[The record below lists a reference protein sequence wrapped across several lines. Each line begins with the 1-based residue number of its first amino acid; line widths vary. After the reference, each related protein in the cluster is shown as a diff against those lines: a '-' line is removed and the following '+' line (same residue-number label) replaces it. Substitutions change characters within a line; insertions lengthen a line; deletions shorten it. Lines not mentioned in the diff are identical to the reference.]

1 MQISARHW
9 LALLSLVVLW
19 GSSYTA
25 VEWALRVW
33 PPAQVVGL
41 RVLTGALVLL
51 LAVFVG
57 RHRLPADLRRWLWFG
72 FIAVIGNCLPFFLIS
87 WGQQRVESGLAG
99 ILAATT
105 PLVVL
110 ILAHFVL
117 DDERLQKRQGLAF
130 LVGFMGVLVL
140 MGPDSLAA
148 FSGSGERLWS
158 QLAIL
163 GAAVCYAVATVAA
176 RFMPASHPVV
186 TSCGVILIASGFMS
200 PFSLDAVALLP
211 SASPA
216 TVFAVAFLGFMGT
229 GLASIIYFYLIMETG
244 ARFTS
249 LLNYLVPVWAVGL
262 GSLLLNE
269 RLPLSSWLA
278 MGLILCGL
286 MLMRNPAPTIG
297 NRN

>member
-1 MQISARHW
+1 M
-9 LALLSLVVLW
+9 LW

-25 VEWALRVW
+25 VEWALRLW

-51 LAVFVG
+51 LAVFLG

-110 ILAHFVL
+110 ILAHFTL
-117 DDERLQKRQGLAF
+117 ADERLQKRQMLAF
-130 LVGFMGVLVL
+130 VIGFIGILVL

-148 FSGSGERLWS
+148 VSGSGARLWS

-186 TSCGVILIASGFMS
+186 TSCGVILIASGIMS
-200 PFSLDAVALLP
+200 PFSLDAVSLLP
-211 SASPA
+211 GAPIA
-216 TVFAVAFLGFMGT
+216 VVLAVAFLGFMGT

-249 LLNYLVPVWAVGL
+249 LLNYLVPIWAVVL
-262 GSLLLNE
+262 GGLLLNE
-269 RLPLSSWLA
+269 RLPLNSWLA

-286 MLMRNPAPTIG
+286 MLMRNSAPAAVSP
-297 NRN
+297 N